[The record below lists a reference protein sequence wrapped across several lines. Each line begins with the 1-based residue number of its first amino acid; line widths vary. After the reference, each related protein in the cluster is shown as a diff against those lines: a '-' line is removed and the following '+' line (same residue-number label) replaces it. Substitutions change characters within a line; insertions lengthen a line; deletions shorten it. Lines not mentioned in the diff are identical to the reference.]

1 MEKKSFKG
9 ISGGDPSRRPAP
21 RIIQIPCHFCK
32 KDVPFSTSSK
42 SRPTLYCDE
51 TCRSNKRREET
62 FASLKKHGINL
73 SVSPNRSITS
83 MTSLLKVC
91 DLISKLS
98 KGKKIYKSRTYAC
111 GTCKQDFSYF
121 SLEPIRERRNYCSTV
136 CTKNKKLSN
145 VPASKAELCPR
156 PEKLK
161 FDSKEASQAQMATMK
176 SEDLPRNEDLE
187 SYLCVCG
194 SWHFGSL
201 EKAQFGEEEKAL
213 LSDKRDILDRL
224 IAQKPY
230 LVVIAKS

>member
-9 ISGGDPSRRPAP
+9 ISGGDPSRRPAV
-21 RIIQIPCHFCK
+21 RTIHIPCHFCK

-51 TCRSNKRREET
+51 TCRSNKRRDET
-62 FASLKKHGINL
+62 FAGLKKHGINL

-91 DLISKLS
+91 DLTKQLS

-121 SLEPIRERRNYCSTV
+121 SLEPIRERRLYCSTV
-136 CTKNKKLSN
+136 CTKNKKLAGTP
-145 VPASKAELCPR
+145 VATIELCPR
-156 PEKLK
+156 PEKMK
-161 FDSKEASQAQMATMK
+161 FDSKEAADAQMATMK
-176 SEDLPRNEDLE
+176 TEDKPRNEDLE
-187 SYLCVCG
+187 SYVCICG

-201 EKAQFGEEEKAL
+201 EKAKFGEEEKEL
-213 LSDKRDILDRL
+213 LEDKTAILDRL
-224 IAQKPY
+224 ISQKPN
-230 LVVIAKS
+230 LVITAKI